1 MIEKDSDH
9 RNAGEEGAESS
20 ARVNDRRRIDP
31 QTGERRR
38 SEEVQLPGGGVLE
51 RGAADSPPPAYEI
64 VFDDLIRP
72 FVVMGLAGLG
82 VIPHPDT
89 NQPRVDIAA
98 ARHAIEVLE
107 LLRRKTEGRLDSSES
122 QMLEQALVELKMQ
135 FVEVRRRQSGE

>member
-9 RNAGEEGAESS
+9 CNAAEDTGDQQPQ
-20 ARVNDRRRIDP
+20 VHDRRRIDP
-31 QTGERRR
+31 ETGERRQV
-38 SEEVQLPGGGVLE
+38 EEVPLPGGGVLE
-51 RGAADSPPPAYEI
+51 RGAAEAPPAYEI
-64 VFDDLIRP
+64 VFDDLVRP
-72 FVVMGLAGLG
+72 FLVMGLAGLG

-89 NQPRVDIAA
+89 NQPRVDVSA

-135 FVEVRRRQSGE
+135 FVEVRRRQQQGE